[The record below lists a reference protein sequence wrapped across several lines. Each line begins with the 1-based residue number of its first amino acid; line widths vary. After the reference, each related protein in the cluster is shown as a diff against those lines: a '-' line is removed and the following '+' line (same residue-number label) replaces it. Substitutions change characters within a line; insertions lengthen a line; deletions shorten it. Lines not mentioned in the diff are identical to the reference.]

1 MENCFSGKLEDQCLE
16 ERAFFRLVSGIHG
29 STAIQ
34 VAERFEILAAPQ
46 KLTGASYGADRWE
59 FRPNLDFFVNHIGK
73 WPDRATNI
81 YFTWSV
87 LLRAFH
93 KSHPFLKSFDFNT
106 GNKTD
111 DLKIGE
117 LISSLA
123 EEGDCT
129 TAGFD
134 EKSMFTGGQYKVGFF
149 YSKVFIFFLFIFF
162 KRMF

>member
-1 MENCFSGKLEDQCLE
+1 MENCFSGKLENQCLE

-29 STAIQ
+29 STAVQ

-59 FRPNLDFFVNHIGK
+59 FKPNIDFFVNHIGN

-93 KSHPFLKSFDFNT
+93 KAHNFLENFDYNT

-111 DLKIGE
+111 DSMTKQ
-117 LISSLA
+117 LISSVIA
-123 EEGDCT
+123 EGECP
-129 TAGFD
+129 TAGFN
-134 EKSMFTGGQYKVGFF
+134 EKSMFAGGQYKVCYEIILKKLSF
-149 YSKVFIFFLFIFF
+149 
-162 KRMF
+162 